1 LFKVSLDCPQLS
13 TIKHILRSL
22 GNLSLHKHSA
32 YKMIDE
38 HMPRLCVEVVEK
50 FNLIIYRD
58 EEKLKVL
65 KLIVD
70 YLSNLCTHNHNT
82 GCLHHDGVTNMVIT
96 LLETTEISE
105 DKILMGCIDTIDG
118 ICQLEE
124 AENYVVMDRN
134 LPYLLIDLLK
144 VKEDEKLLTKSIR
157 LLTNLTIN

>member
-1 LFKVSLDCPQLS
+1 
-13 TIKHILRSL
+13 
-22 GNLSLHKHSA
+22 
-32 YKMIDE
+32 
-38 HMPRLCVEVVEK
+38 
-50 FNLIIYRD
+50 
-58 EEKLKVL
+58 
-65 KLIVD
+65 
-70 YLSNLCTHNHNT
+70 
-82 GCLHHDGVTNMVIT
+82 MVIT